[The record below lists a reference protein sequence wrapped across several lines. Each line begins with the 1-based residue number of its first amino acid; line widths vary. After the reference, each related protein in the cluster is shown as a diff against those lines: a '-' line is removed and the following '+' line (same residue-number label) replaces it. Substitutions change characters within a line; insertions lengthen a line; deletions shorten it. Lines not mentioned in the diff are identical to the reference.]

1 MKEQKNK
8 ISPYIAAM
16 IVGACLVV
24 ATAWIGLLM
33 SDHRVVEEP
42 YTESTR
48 DVQSTGGYQIK
59 SEVADFTLKNID
71 DQTVSLS
78 RYASGKGVIIVFTCN
93 HCPFA
98 KAYEERIQALDTKFR
113 QEGFPV
119 VAINPTDPTV
129 YEEDSFSKMKQR
141 AQSRGYS
148 FPYLADDTQEV
159 ARRFGATKTPHLFI
173 LSNDN
178 GKFIVEYIGAIDDN
192 PQDPSGVKR
201 RYAEEAVSNL
211 LSGKPVATSLT
222 KAIGCVIKWK
232 DA

>member
-1 MKEQKNK
+1 MKKKKNK
-8 ISPYIAAM
+8 IFPYIAAALT
-16 IVGACLVV
+16 GSCLII
-24 ATAWIGLLM
+24 ATAWVGLLI
-33 SDHRVVEEP
+33 SDHRVVELP

-48 DVQSTGGYQIK
+48 NTQVIGGYQIK
-59 SEVADFTLKNID
+59 SEVSNFTLKNVNGEEI
-71 DQTVSLS
+71 SLGN
-78 RYASGKGVIIVFTCN
+78 YASEKGVIIIFTCN

-98 KAYEERIQALDTKFR
+98 KAYEDRIRVLDAKFR
-113 QEGFPV
+113 PAGFPV
-119 VAINPTDPTV
+119 IAINPTDPSV

-141 AQSRGYS
+141 AQSKGYS
-148 FPYLADDTQEV
+148 FPYLVDDTQKT
-159 ARRFGATKTPHLFI
+159 AKKFGATKTPHLFI

-201 RYAEEAVSNL
+201 HYAEEAVNNL

-232 DA
+232 DL